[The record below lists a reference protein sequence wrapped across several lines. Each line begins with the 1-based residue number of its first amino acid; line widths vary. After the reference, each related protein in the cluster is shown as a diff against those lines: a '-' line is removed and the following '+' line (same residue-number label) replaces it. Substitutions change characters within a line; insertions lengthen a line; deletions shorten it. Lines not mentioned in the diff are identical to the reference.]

1 MKIIIG
7 IILIYIILVISSAS
21 LMRYI
26 WNAGYKGTEHE
37 ETWRTSLT
45 KFSIGYLITGI
56 ILMMIFSIFHFCF

>member
-7 IILIYIILVISSAS
+7 IILIYIILVVSSAS

-26 WNAGYKGTEHE
+26 WNTGHKGTELE
-37 ETWRTSLT
+37 ETWTKSLKT
-45 KFSIGYLITGI
+45 FAIGYFIVRI